1 MINHEV
7 SPVTFSVTKF
17 CASTIALFIKLP
29 LETVLRRG
37 QAAVLNSAE
46 YVRALEVTRP
56 TTLRE
61 KRVDGGA
68 LETIVPLG
76 KFDGVLGT
84 MRTIVYEEGTR
95 VTVPSTKSTRTGKP
109 RVAEAVFRRGQGV
122 DGLWR
127 GWKVSWWGLVG
138 LWTAGVVGGGGD
150 GEF

>member
-17 CASTIALFIKLP
+17 CSSTIALFIKLP

-37 QAAVLNSAE
+37 QAAVLNSPE
-46 YVRALEVTRP
+46 YVRALEVDTAA
-56 TTLRE
+56 TLRE
-61 KRVDGGA
+61 KRVGGA
-68 LETIVPLG
+68 AMETIVPLG
-76 KFDGVLGT
+76 KFDGVFGT
-84 MRTIVYEEGTR
+84 MRTIMYEEGTR
-95 VTVPSTKSTRTGKP
+95 ATIPPTKNTRIGKP